1 MMKYSL
7 PLGTILGIKVQ
18 VHWTFAIILF
28 WIVYV
33 SLRAGAN
40 TEQTVWA
47 VIFILSIFGCV
58 VLHEFGHAI
67 AARRYGIK
75 TKDITLL
82 PIGGLAR
89 LEKIPEKPKE
99 ELVVALA
106 GPLVNVLIFFV
117 LFPFVRMPED
127 LETAEQLM
135 FTDGGNFLYKLVA
148 INLWLAIFNMI
159 PAFPMDGGRVLR
171 AALSFNYPRH
181 KATKIASSLGQLLA
195 IGFVFLGFF
204 VNPFLIFIGLFIFLG
219 AQSEASYTQAQFFLK
234 GNYVKNI
241 AMQQFGSLRAED
253 SVQQAVDLLLNS
265 QDKNFLIFRGEVP
278 VGTLSRDEIIQALSH
293 QKAERPI
300 EEVMNR
306 ELLLLQADM
315 PLEEAFT
322 QMQQYKNL
330 APIYHNDQLIGA
342 LDLENILEFIMVQ
355 SAKEA

>member
-1 MMKYSL
+1 MMKYAL
-7 PLGTILGIKVQ
+7 PLGRILGIKVQ

-28 WIVYV
+28 WIIYV

-47 VIFILSIFGCV
+47 VLFILAIFGCV

-67 AARRYGIK
+67 AARNYGIN

-117 LFPFVRMPED
+117 LMPFVRMPED
-127 LETAEQLM
+127 LEAAEQWM
-135 FTDGGNFLYKLVA
+135 FTDPGNFLYKLVV
-148 INLWLAIFNMI
+148 INLWLAVFNMI

-171 AALSFNYPRH
+171 AALSFKFPRH
-181 KATKIASSLGQLLA
+181 HATRIASSLGQMLA

-219 AQSEASYTQAQFFLK
+219 AQSEAQFTQAQFFLK
-234 GNYVKNI
+234 GYFVRDITMRQYGTLK
-241 AMQQFGSLRAED
+241 SD
-253 SVQQAVDLLLNS
+253 DTVQQAVDLLLNS
-265 QDKNFLIFRGEVP
+265 QDKNFLIFRDDQP
-278 VGTLSRDEIIQALSH
+278 VGTLSRDELIQALS
-293 QKAERPI
+293 QRKEQQPVAD
-300 EEVMNR
+300 VMNT
-306 ELLLLQADM
+306 ELLAIQADT
-315 PLEEAFT
+315 PLEEAFM
-322 QMQQYKNL
+322 QMQQYKSL
-330 APIYHNDQLIGA
+330 APIYKNDQLLGA
-342 LDLENILEFIMVQ
+342 LDLENIMEFIMVQ
-355 SAKEA
+355 TAKEV